1 MASAVRPAIPTRA
14 HHAAEP
20 FQAHFMPYR
29 ARLVRCD
36 PARAGRPFT
45 HSVDGHLAGSEPQTS
60 QTAPSPRG
68 GHHVTVS
75 DGEDQGER
83 APSRLIEPDGRCD
96 LP

>member
-1 MASAVRPAIPTRA
+1 MGICGEAR
-14 HHAAEP
+14 HAAGP

-36 PARAGRPFT
+36 PASVGRPFT

-68 GHHVTVS
+68 GHRATAS
-75 DGEDQGER
+75 DGEDQG
-83 APSRLIEPDGRCD
+83 
-96 LP
+96 